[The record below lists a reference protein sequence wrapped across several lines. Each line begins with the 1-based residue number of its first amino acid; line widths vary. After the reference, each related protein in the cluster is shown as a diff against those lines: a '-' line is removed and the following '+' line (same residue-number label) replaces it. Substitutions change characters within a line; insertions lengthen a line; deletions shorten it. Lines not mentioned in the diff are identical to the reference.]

1 VENDVQTNVRVI
13 QEYDD
18 EIDLRELFGVLW
30 AGKIKILAITAVF
43 AVASVIYALSVP
55 NQYKATA
62 LLAPAQSS
70 GGGLSGALGQLG
82 GLASLAGVSIGGGES
97 SEAQIAQEIM
107 KSWSFIEGFIADND
121 LAVEVFAAEGWSKGS
136 NTLKINDDAYDVE
149 KKEWLIEDV
158 DTGELRPPTSWKLF
172 ESFSERLAVSEDKIS
187 GLVSVS
193 IEYYSPQ
200 MAKQW
205 LDMYVAA
212 INAHMQQR
220 QVAKVTNNINYLQAQ
235 IEKTAIAEM
244 QEVFYTI
251 IEEQIKSKML
261 AEASPDYAFVAV
273 SPSMVPE
280 EKSQPKRA
288 LICIL
293 GTLLGGMLSVLW
305 VLVIHYAKIDEALL
319 SKRFKFDVIQSLVV
333 SQYAQAVAVV
343 KAKLK
348 K

>member
-1 VENDVQTNVRVI
+1 MDNNVLS
-13 QEYDD
+13 QPQANYDD

-30 AGKIKILAITAVF
+30 AGKIKIIAITAVLS
-43 AVASVIYALSVP
+43 VASVIYALSVP

-107 KSWSFIEGFIADND
+107 KSWNFIESFIADND

-136 NTLKINDDAYDVE
+136 NELHIDDELYDAETKSWSVKNDT
-149 KKEWLIEDV
+149 
-158 DTGELRPPTSWKLF
+158 TGEVGPPSSWKLF
-172 ESFSERLAVSEDKIS
+172 KKFSEQLAVSEDKKS

-200 MAKQW
+200 IAKQW
-205 LDMYVAA
+205 LDMYVSAV
-212 INAHMQQR
+212 NAHMQQR
-220 QVAKVTNNINYLQAQ
+220 KVAKVTNNINYLQAQ
-235 IEKTAIAEM
+235 IEKTSIAEM
-244 QEVFYTI
+244 REVFYTI
-251 IEEQIKSKML
+251 IEEQTKNKMV
-261 AEASPDYAFVAV
+261 AEASPEYAFVAV

-293 GTLLGGMLSVLW
+293 GTLLGGMLSVLL
-305 VLVIHYAKIDEALL
+305 VLIMHYT
-319 SKRFKFDVIQSLVV
+319 
-333 SQYAQAVAVV
+333 
-343 KAKLK
+343 K
-348 K
+348 KSD

>member
-1 VENDVQTNVRVI
+1 MENDFQSNVQVS

-30 AGKIKILAITAVF
+30 AGKIKIVAITAVF
-43 AVASVIYALSVP
+43 AIASVIYALSVP

-62 LLAPAQSS
+62 LLSPAQSS
-70 GGGLSGALGQLG
+70 GSGLSGALGQLG
-82 GLASLAGVSIGGGES
+82 GLASLAGVSVGGGQN
-97 SEAQIAQEIM
+97 SEAQVAQEIM
-107 KSWSFIEGFIADND
+107 KSWSFIEGFIDSND
-121 LAVEVFAAEGWSKGS
+121 LAVEIFAADGWSKGS
-136 NTLKINDDAYDVE
+136 NELEINDDLYDLS
-149 KKEWLIEDV
+149 KNEWLIEDN

-172 ESFSERLAVSEDKIS
+172 ETFSEKLAVSEDKKS

-193 IEYYSPQ
+193 IEYYSHQ
-200 MAKQW
+200 IAKQW

-220 QVAKVTNNINYLQAQ
+220 QVAKVTTNIEYLQAQ
-235 IEKTAIAEM
+235 IEKTSIAAM

-251 IEEQIKSKML
+251 IEEQIKNKML
-261 AEASPDYAFVAV
+261 AEASPNYAFVTV

-293 GTLLGGMLSVLW
+293 GTLLGGMLSVLL
-305 VLVIHYAKIDEALL
+305 VLVMHYGRKSD
-319 SKRFKFDVIQSLVV
+319 S
-333 SQYAQAVAVV
+333 
-343 KAKLK
+343 
-348 K
+348 

>member
-1 VENDVQTNVRVI
+1 MKNNTLDEQMPS
-13 QEYDD
+13 QYDD

-30 AGKIKILAITAVF
+30 AGRLKILVITAVF
-43 AVASVIYALSVP
+43 ALASVVYALSVP

-62 LLAPAQSS
+62 LLSPAQSS

-97 SEAQIAQEIM
+97 SEAQVAQEIM
-107 KSWSFIEGFIADND
+107 KSWNFIEGFIKSND
-121 LAVEVFAAEGWSKGS
+121 LAVEIYAAEGWSKSS
-136 NTLKINDDAYDVE
+136 NSLQINSDLYDESDSQWLVE
-149 KKEWLIEDV
+149 NN
-158 DTGELRPPTSWKLF
+158 DTGELGPPSSWKLF
-172 ESFSERLAVSEDKIS
+172 QDFVEMLSVSEDKKS

-200 MAKQW
+200 IAKHW
-205 LDMYVAA
+205 LDLYVAA
-212 INAHMQQR
+212 INGHMQER
-220 QVAKVTNNINYLQAQ
+220 KMAEVTRNITYLEAQ
-235 IEKTAIAEM
+235 IKKTNIAEM
-244 QEVFYTI
+244 KEVFYTI

-261 AEASPDYAFVAV
+261 AEASPDYAFVPV

-305 VLVIHYAKIDEALL
+305 VLVLHYGRAK
-319 SKRFKFDVIQSLVV
+319 
-333 SQYAQAVAVV
+333 
-343 KAKLK
+343 
-348 K
+348 

>member
-1 VENDVQTNVRVI
+1 MENNAQMNDQ
-13 QEYDD
+13 YDD
-18 EIDLRELFGVLW
+18 EIDLRELFTVLW
-30 AGKIKILAITAVF
+30 AGKIKIIAVTAMFAI
-43 AVASVIYALSVP
+43 ASVIYALSVP

-107 KSWSFIEGFIADND
+107 KSWNFIESFIADND

-136 NTLKINDDAYDVE
+136 NTLKIDNDVYDVE
-149 KKEWLIEDV
+149 KNEWLIEDD
-158 DTGELRPPTSWKLF
+158 DTGELRPPSSWELF
-172 ESFSERLAVSEDKIS
+172 EKFSEQLAVSEDKKS

-200 MAKQW
+200 IAKQW
-205 LDMYVAA
+205 LDMYVSAV
-212 INAHMQQR
+212 NAHMQKR
-220 QVAKVTNNINYLQAQ
+220 KVAEVTNNINYLQAQ
-235 IEKTAIAEM
+235 IEKTSIAEM
-244 QEVFYTI
+244 REVFYTI
-251 IEEQIKSKML
+251 IEEQTKNKMV
-261 AEASPDYAFVAV
+261 AEASPEYAFVAV

-293 GTLLGGMLSVLW
+293 GTLLGGMLSVLM
-305 VLVIHYAKIDEALL
+305 VLIMHYT
-319 SKRFKFDVIQSLVV
+319 
-333 SQYAQAVAVV
+333 
-343 KAKLK
+343 K
-348 K
+348 KSD